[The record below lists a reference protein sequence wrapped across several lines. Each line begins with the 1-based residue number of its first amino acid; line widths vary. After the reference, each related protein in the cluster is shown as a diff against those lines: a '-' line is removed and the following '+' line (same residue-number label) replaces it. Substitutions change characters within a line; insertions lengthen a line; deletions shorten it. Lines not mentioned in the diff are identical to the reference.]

1 MSDQVVSESRVISAA
16 PEVIFDLLADPS
28 RHAVFD
34 GSGTVR
40 ASRPDA
46 PSRLTLG
53 AQFGMDMKMGVPYRM
68 TNTVVEF
75 EENRRIG
82 WRHVGGHVWRYELE
96 PVEGGTK
103 VTESFDMTTA
113 KSPPSSASLRSW
125 LRAAPAAEPTSEIGA
140 DGLARVTAHD
150 TGRDGAPGARP
161 GAPSGSAS
169 THLGTTTTT
178 DFTILSAIVCFF
190 ESHSGNRK
198 PM

>member
-1 MSDQVVSESRVISAA
+1 MSEKVVSETRVIPAA
-16 PEVIFDLLADPS
+16 PEVIFELLADPS
-28 RHAVFD
+28 KHSVFD

-46 PSRLTLG
+46 PTRLTLG

-113 KSPPSSASLRSW
+113 KSPLMLR
-125 LRAAPAAEPTSEIGA
+125 LMRAPQRNRESIRATLERLATVVA
-140 DGLARVTAHD
+140 DP
-150 TGRDGAPGARP
+150 GR
-161 GAPSGSAS
+161 SGS
-169 THLGTTTTT
+169 
-178 DFTILSAIVCFF
+178 
-190 ESHSGNRK
+190 
-198 PM
+198 

>member
-113 KSPPSSASLRSW
+113 KSPLLLRL
-125 LRAAPAAEPTSEIGA
+125 LRAPQRNRESIRATLERLAAVVTPGGA
-140 DGLARVTAHD
+140 
-150 TGRDGAPGARP
+150 
-161 GAPSGSAS
+161 GS
-169 THLGTTTTT
+169 
-178 DFTILSAIVCFF
+178 
-190 ESHSGNRK
+190 
-198 PM
+198 

>member
-113 KSPPSSASLRSW
+113 KSPLLLRL
-125 LRAAPAAEPTSEIGA
+125 LRAPQRNRESIRATLERLAA
-140 DGLARVTAHD
+140 VV
-150 TGRDGAPGARP
+150 APG
-161 GAPSGSAS
+161 GAG
-169 THLGTTTTT
+169 G
-178 DFTILSAIVCFF
+178 
-190 ESHSGNRK
+190 
-198 PM
+198 